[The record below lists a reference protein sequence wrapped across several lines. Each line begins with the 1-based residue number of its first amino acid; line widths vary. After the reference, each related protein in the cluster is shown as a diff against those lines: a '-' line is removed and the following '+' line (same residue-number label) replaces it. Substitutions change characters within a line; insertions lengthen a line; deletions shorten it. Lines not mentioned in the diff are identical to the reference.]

1 MEEENGAIEPRI
13 CALESC
19 GKTFVPRVHNQR
31 FCTRECTRIFTNARI
46 LAQYHMKKRR
56 VMTGRVC
63 KSKDCGTR
71 LSRYNQGDS
80 CASCENKEYLQKL
93 KDWGWEVEEDGY

>member
-1 MEEENGAIEPRI
+1 MGDESTELEQRQ

-19 GKTFVPRVHNQR
+19 GKLFQPRVHNQR
-31 FCTRECTRIFTNARI
+31 FCARECTRIFTNARI

-63 KSKDCGTR
+63 RSKACGTR
-71 LSRYNQGDS
+71 LSRYNESDI
-80 CASCENKEYLQKL
+80 CASCENKEHVQKL
-93 KDWGWEVEEDGY
+93 KDWGWTVEEDGY